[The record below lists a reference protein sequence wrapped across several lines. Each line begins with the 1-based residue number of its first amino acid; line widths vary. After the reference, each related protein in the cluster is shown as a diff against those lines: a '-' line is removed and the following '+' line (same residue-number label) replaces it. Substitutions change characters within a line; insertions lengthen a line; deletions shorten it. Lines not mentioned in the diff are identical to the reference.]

1 MARGY
6 AMTSLKGSYS
16 RAKLSL
22 PASDLFRSR
31 FYSRMS
37 KRDEALKSFV
47 QKIKS
52 YAGEF
57 IVKGE
62 TFKLRFNDVVI
73 MINDGEL
80 VNIFRSHRGK
90 NNV

>member
-1 MARGY
+1 MAN
-6 AMTSLKGSYS
+6 LKGTYS
-16 RAKLSL
+16 RPELSL

-47 QKIKS
+47 QKIKN

-62 TFKLRFNDVVI
+62 NFKLRFNDVVI
-73 MINDGEL
+73 MVNDGEL
-80 VNIFRSHRGK
+80 VNIFKSCRGK
-90 NNV
+90 NNGST